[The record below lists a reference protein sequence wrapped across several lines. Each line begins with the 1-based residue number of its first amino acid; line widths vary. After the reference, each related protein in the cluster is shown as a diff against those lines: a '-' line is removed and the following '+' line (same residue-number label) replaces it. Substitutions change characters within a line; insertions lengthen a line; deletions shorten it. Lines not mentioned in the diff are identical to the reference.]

1 MKKEK
6 KTLALLLV
14 LVLVLSL
21 TACGGKSDIIGTWQ
35 GEVDLSEAFI
45 EGAGDGSEEVIDSMD
60 LPMEF
65 DSISDYLDEFAPLFV
80 YVFNE
85 DGTYSVRVD
94 EASLDA
100 EMEEYKQGLASY
112 FRYFF
117 VEMLSQ
123 MAVEMGLAEQIGSEE
138 ELESALD
145 IDLEEAISEGLG
157 MELRDFIDE
166 LVREEMGSIQE
177 IAALYKSEGKYK
189 TRDGKLL
196 LSAGLEYNV
205 DPEVYDYY
213 SISGTTLTVTE
224 GTTSEDD
231 ELAAFYPMV
240 LQKTA

>member
-6 KTLALLLV
+6 KTLALLLA

-21 TACGGKSDIIGTWQ
+21 AACGGKSDIIGTWQ

-45 EGAGDGSEEVIDSMD
+45 EGADEGSDEVIDSME

-65 DSISDYLDEFAPLFV
+65 DRMSDYLEPFTLRFT
-80 YVFNE
+80 YVFKE
-85 DGTYSVRVD
+85 DGTYSMEVD

-100 EMEEYKQGLASY
+100 EMEEYKQGLTAY
-112 FRYFF
+112 FRYFY
-117 VEMLSQ
+117 VELLSQ
-123 MAVEMGLAEQIGSEE
+123 MAVEMGLAEQVSSEE
-138 ELESALD
+138 ELESVLD

-157 MELRDFIDE
+157 MELRDFVDE
-166 LVREEMGSIQE
+166 LVREEMGSTQE
-177 IAALYKSEGKYK
+177 IAALFNSEGKYK
-189 TRDGKLL
+189 TKDGKLL

>member
-45 EGAGDGSEEVIDSMD
+45 EGADDGSEEVIDSMD

-94 EASLDA
+94 EASLST
-100 EMEEYKQGLASY
+100 EIEEYKQGLETY

-117 VEMLSQ
+117 VELLSQ
-123 MAVEMGLAEQIGSEE
+123 MAVEMGLAEQINSEE

>member
-45 EGAGDGSEEVIDSMD
+45 EGADDGSEEVIDSMD

-94 EASLDA
+94 EASLST
-100 EMEEYKQGLASY
+100 EIEEYKQGLETY

-117 VEMLSQ
+117 AELLSQ
-123 MAVEMGLAEQIGSEE
+123 MAVEMGLAEQINSEE

-205 DPEVYDYY
+205 DPEIYDYY
-213 SISGTTLTVTE
+213 SISGTTLTITE
-224 GTTSEDD
+224 GTPSEDD
-231 ELAAFYPMV
+231 EFVTFYPLV

>member
-1 MKKEK
+1 MKKGK
-6 KTLALLLV
+6 KTLALLLA

-35 GEVDLSEAFI
+35 GEIDLSEALI
-45 EGAGDGSEEVIDSMD
+45 EGADEGSGEVIDSME
-60 LPMEF
+60 LPM
-65 DSISDYLDEFAPLFV
+65 DVDRISDYLEPFTLLFT
-80 YVFNE
+80 YVFKE
-85 DGTYSVRVD
+85 DGTYSIKVD

-123 MAVEMGLAEQIGSEE
+123 MAVEMGLAEQVSSEE
-138 ELESALD
+138 ELETILD

-157 MELRDFIDE
+157 MELSDFVDE
-166 LVREEMGSIQE
+166 IVREEMGSTQE
-177 IAALYKSEGKYK
+177 IAALFNSEGKYK
-189 TRDGKLL
+189 TKDGKLL

-213 SISGTTLTVTE
+213 SISGTTLTITE
-224 GTTSEDD
+224 GTPSEDD
-231 ELAAFYPMV
+231 EFVTFYPLV

>member
-45 EGAGDGSEEVIDSMD
+45 EGADDGSEEVIDSMD

-94 EASLDA
+94 EASLST
-100 EMEEYKQGLASY
+100 EIEEYKQGLETY

-117 VEMLSQ
+117 VELLSQ
-123 MAVEMGLAEQIGSEE
+123 MAVEMGLAEQINSEE

-205 DPEVYDYY
+205 DPEIYDYY
-213 SISGTTLTVTE
+213 SISGTTLTITE
-224 GTTSEDD
+224 GTPSEDD
-231 ELAAFYPMV
+231 EFVTFYPLV

>member
-14 LVLVLSL
+14 LVLVLSM

-94 EASLDA
+94 EASLST
-100 EMEEYKQGLASY
+100 EIEEYKQGLETY

-117 VEMLSQ
+117 VELLSQ
-123 MAVEMGLAEQIGSEE
+123 MAVEMGLAEQINSEE

-205 DPEVYDYY
+205 DPEIYDYY
-213 SISGTTLTVTE
+213 SISGTTLTITE
-224 GTTSEDD
+224 GTPSEDD
-231 ELAAFYPMV
+231 EFVTFYPLV

>member
-14 LVLVLSL
+14 LVLVLSM

-45 EGAGDGSEEVIDSMD
+45 EGADDGSEEVIDSMD

-94 EASLDA
+94 EASLST
-100 EMEEYKQGLASY
+100 EIEEYKQGLETY

-117 VEMLSQ
+117 AELLSQ
-123 MAVEMGLAEQIGSEE
+123 MAVEMGLAEQINSEE

-205 DPEVYDYY
+205 DPEIYDYY
-213 SISGTTLTVTE
+213 SISGTTLTITE
-224 GTTSEDD
+224 GTPSEDD
-231 ELAAFYPMV
+231 EFVTFYPLV

>member
-6 KTLALLLV
+6 RTLALLLV

-45 EGAGDGSEEVIDSMD
+45 EGADDGSEEVIDSMD

-94 EASLDA
+94 EASLST
-100 EMEEYKQGLASY
+100 EIEEYKQGLETY

-117 VEMLSQ
+117 VELLSQ
-123 MAVEMGLAEQIGSEE
+123 MAVEMGLAEQINSEE

-205 DPEVYDYY
+205 DPEIYDYY
-213 SISGTTLTVTE
+213 SISGTTLTITE
-224 GTTSEDD
+224 GTPSEDD
-231 ELAAFYPMV
+231 EFVTFYPLV

>member
-45 EGAGDGSEEVIDSMD
+45 EGAGEGSEEVIDSMD

-94 EASLDA
+94 EASLST
-100 EMEEYKQGLASY
+100 EIEEYKQGLETY

-117 VEMLSQ
+117 VELLSQ
-123 MAVEMGLAEQIGSEE
+123 MAVEMGLAEQINSEE

-166 LVREEMGSIQE
+166 LIREEMGSIQE

-205 DPEVYDYY
+205 DPEIYDYY
-213 SISGTTLTVTE
+213 SISGTTLTITE
-224 GTTSEDD
+224 GTPSEDD
-231 ELAAFYPMV
+231 EFVTFYPLV

>member
-94 EASLDA
+94 EASLST
-100 EMEEYKQGLASY
+100 EIEEYKQGLETY

-117 VEMLSQ
+117 VELLSQ
-123 MAVEMGLAEQIGSEE
+123 MAVEMGLAEQINSEE
-138 ELESALD
+138 ELESVLD

-157 MELRDFIDE
+157 MELRDFVDE
-166 LVREEMGSIQE
+166 LVREEMGSTQE
-177 IAALYKSEGKYK
+177 IAALFNSEGKYK
-189 TRDGKLL
+189 TKDGKLL

-231 ELAAFYPMV
+231 EFVTFYPLV

>member
-6 KTLALLLV
+6 KTLTLLLV

-94 EASLDA
+94 EASLST
-100 EMEEYKQGLASY
+100 EIEEYKQGLETY

-117 VEMLSQ
+117 VELLSQ
-123 MAVEMGLAEQIGSEE
+123 MAVEMGLAEQINSEE

-205 DPEVYDYY
+205 DPEIYDYY
-213 SISGTTLTVTE
+213 SISGTTLTITE
-224 GTTSEDD
+224 GTPSEDD
-231 ELAAFYPMV
+231 EFVTFYPLV

>member
-6 KTLALLLV
+6 RTLALLLV

-94 EASLDA
+94 EASLST
-100 EMEEYKQGLASY
+100 EVEEYKQGLETY

-117 VEMLSQ
+117 VELLSQ
-123 MAVEMGLAEQIGSEE
+123 MAVEMGLAEQINSEE

-205 DPEVYDYY
+205 DPEIYDYY
-213 SISGTTLTVTE
+213 SISGTTLTITE
-224 GTTSEDD
+224 GTPSEDD
-231 ELAAFYPMV
+231 EFVTFYPLV

>member
-94 EASLDA
+94 EASLST
-100 EMEEYKQGLASY
+100 EIEEYKQGLETY

-117 VEMLSQ
+117 VELLSQ
-123 MAVEMGLAEQIGSEE
+123 MAVEMGLAEQINSEE

-205 DPEVYDYY
+205 DPEIYDYY
-213 SISGTTLTVTE
+213 SISGTTLTITE
-224 GTTSEDD
+224 GTPSEDD
-231 ELAAFYPMV
+231 EFVTFYPLV